1 MGDGKENVGTN
12 FSGSAGKGGIK
23 RIGLFLGDKKGVVV
37 VTKRSIIRDIDFEN
51 KLSGR
56 FGHEDKGTLE
66 FTVVGGGKIDIGVK
80 TDIFVAN

>member
-1 MGDGKENVGTN
+1 MGGRVLGLGNRKEDVGAN
-12 FSGSAGKGGIK
+12 FSGSTGKRGIK

-37 VTKRSIIRDIDFEN
+37 VTKRSVVRDIDFED

-66 FTVVGGGKIDIGVK
+66 FIVVGG
-80 TDIFVAN
+80 